1 MKKIL
6 AIVLC
11 AVLLL
16 SLLSACGSK
25 TEVSRPDDQKNP
37 TTAPETEPAP
47 TETPEEAEVLKI
59 MILGSSRSI
68 NTFQMLWNAFNDQ
81 MPEQK
86 VVLGVM
92 YYSGCSISEHVN
104 FIENNQAVYR
114 YYYNDSGKWI
124 TTDDV
129 TMDVGLADQAWD
141 VIFLQAGD
149 GDTANKMNES
159 GRKYLV
165 DYVDSIVKTPHTF
178 WWHSTWF
185 NAADPDLYADNKKA
199 EAYSVN
205 QVEQLTATN
214 NAAKEYVLEDPMFA
228 GHITSGTPLMY
239 ARNVLGYAD
248 KDLLRDHTHLSD
260 FGYILIAYAFYAQ
273 FTGNEVTQI
282 NIDSIP
288 AHLRHKNTQNLGDLE
303 ITEEMKQAIIKTVD
317 YTLNNPWAVPTGA

>member
-1 MKKIL
+1 MKRVLAFIL
-6 AIVLC
+6 CLATAFC
-11 AVLLL
+11 
-16 SLLSACGSK
+16 LLSACGNTADGGTPS
-25 TEVSRPDDQKNP
+25 NP
-37 TTAPETEPAP
+37 TETTPAP

-104 FIENNQAVYR
+104 FISNNQAVYR
-114 YYYNDSGKWI
+114 YYYNDSGRWI
-124 TTDDV
+124 TKDDV

-165 DYVDSIVKTPHTF
+165 DYVNSIIKTPHTF

-185 NAADPDLYADNKKA
+185 NATDPDLYDDAKKA
-199 EAYSVN
+199 EAYSVD
-205 QVEQLTATN
+205 QIAQLTATN
-214 NAAKEYVLEDPMFA
+214 DAAKKYVLDDPMFA
-228 GHITSGTPLMY
+228 GHITSGTPMMY
-239 ARNVLGYAD
+239 ALKELGLTD
-248 KDLLRDHTHLSD
+248 KDLFRDHTHLSD
-260 FGYILIAYAFYAQ
+260 YGYILIAYAFCAQ
-273 FTGNEVTQI
+273 FTGKPVTEI

-288 AHLRHKNTQNLGDLE
+288 AHLRHKNTQSEGDL
-303 ITEEMKQAIIKTVD
+303 ILTEDMKQAIIKTVD
-317 YTLNNPWAVPTGA
+317 YTLKNPWAVPTGQ